1 MPGLAGRR
9 SVPGSMSRL
18 TAALDR
24 FPWLKTAREAALFAH
39 RRGREVRLQQVAG
52 SLTFTTVLSIV
63 PLFAVAL
70 ALFSVFPYFADFRE
84 AFQSLV
90 QRTLPAQISSTV
102 LRYLGEFAQQ
112 ATRLTAAGL
121 IFLGLTALAM
131 IMTVDRV
138 LNDIWQVHERR
149 PLSQRVL
156 IYWAII
162 TLGPIVIGASLT
174 ASSYLW
180 SLSEDAIMRTPG
192 WLRRLIDYAPVV
204 LSGFAYA
211 ALYVFVPN
219 RTVRWRDALIGG
231 FVAALLAEVLKS
243 AFGYFIGRGAVRSIY
258 GAFAALPLFL
268 LWMYLSWYTL
278 LFGAAIA
285 ATLPRMRA
293 TRFSD
298 ELRAGNTFVTALAL
312 IRQSLNARRSG
323 NAAVGGQELAR
334 GARTDLAE
342 TERLL
347 ESLERLGYVRRLSA
361 PRKRGESSEWIL
373 TCDPQTTSLRRAYE
387 RFAIDPANTSACDGS
402 RGRRRGDDRLDRAR
416 RVDQCAARPEPAG
429 GGRERHQLGPAQRVS
444 QTDRRGSVAAEHL
457 FSQRVGAAVEVAV
470 QGLPEQRLLRRDG
483 GEQRHRRMEFQVVGR
498 SENLVHC
505 LVADVQH
512 KARALAQPRSEHRM
526 REISLGLGT
535 AREAEVLGHRAAT
548 EAPQLRKDEPH
559 PVARLRAGG
568 KLGTHTLVDRSLCD
582 DEALEVERHSSRHRR
597 SAGART
603 GSSRSGCPCTSPSR
617 RRS

>member
-9 SVPGSMSRL
+9 NVSGSMSRL

-39 RRGREVRLQQVAG
+39 RRSREVRLQQVAG

-70 ALFSVFPYFADFRE
+70 ALFSVFPYFVDFRE

-102 LRYLGEFAQQ
+102 LRYLSEFADQ

-231 FVAALLAEVLKS
+231 FVAALLAEMLKS
-243 AFGYFIGRGAVRSIY
+243 AFGHFIGRGAVRSIY

-268 LWMYLSWYTL
+268 LWMYLSWYAL

-298 ELRAGNTFVTALAL
+298 ELRAGNAFVTALAL
-312 IRQSLNARRSG
+312 IRQALNARRSG
-323 NAAVGGQELAR
+323 NAAMGGQELAR

-342 TERLL
+342 AERLL

-361 PRKRGESSEWIL
+361 ARRRGESSEWIL
-373 TCDPQTTSLRRAYE
+373 TCDPQTMSLRRAYE
-387 RFAIDPANTSACDGS
+387 RFAIDPANTLLA
-402 RGRRRGDDRLDRAR
+402 LDRDG
-416 RVDQCAARPEPAG
+416 V
-429 GGRERHQLGPAQRVS
+429 
-444 QTDRRGSVAAEHL
+444 GSVLTGWIARDEWINAPLDQSLPAAAA
-457 FSQRVGAAVEVAV
+457 SGA
-470 QGLPEQRLLRRDG
+470 G
-483 GEQRHRRMEFQVVGR
+483 
-498 SENLVHC
+498 
-505 LVADVQH
+505 
-512 KARALAQPRSEHRM
+512 
-526 REISLGLGT
+526 
-535 AREAEVLGHRAAT
+535 
-548 EAPQLRKDEPH
+548 
-559 PVARLRAGG
+559 
-568 KLGTHTLVDRSLCD
+568 
-582 DEALEVERHSSRHRR
+582 
-597 SAGART
+597 
-603 GSSRSGCPCTSPSR
+603 
-617 RRS
+617 